1 MKISELAHKP
11 KLINIVVD
19 DQEIQELYSDAIEF
33 WCYDRQPLNRF
44 VKFANMSEETYP
56 ELIEFCQDLILDEE
70 GNKVLVDEK
79 VLPTKIL
86 LKCVNKVVEQLG
98 K

>member
-11 KLINIVVD
+11 KLINIIVD

>member
-11 KLINIVVD
+11 KLINVVVD
-19 DQEIQELYSDAIEF
+19 DQEVQELYSDAIEF
-33 WCYDRQPLNRF
+33 WCYDRQPLNKF

-56 ELIEFCQDLILDEE
+56 ELIEFCQDLILDED
-70 GNKVLVDEK
+70 GKKVLDGEK

>member
-44 VKFANMSEETYP
+44 VKFANISEETYP